1 MRVAANIDRGRLQG
15 AGKMRWLLSLKHR
28 FGMHAYLPEVPI
40 GSPER
45 VGNGRN
51 EMTAGVC
58 MYGWLD
64 L

>member
-1 MRVAANIDRGRLQG
+1 
-15 AGKMRWLLSLKHR
+15 MRWLVSLKHR

-58 MYGWLD
+58 MYGWLA